1 MARIST
7 YPLDT
12 ELVGSDYWIGSD
24 ANSNYATKNFTI
36 DSVAEYM
43 NRVATQTQALRFK
56 YTNTIPINSGTLTF
70 DPPGAGAINFST
82 ITTFILSKNEL
93 TNLSTDISSF
103 YTAPLAGSDVLFT
116 QCDDVSI
123 WAVFSWVSS
132 TQIGTSNFYTINVTF
147 KSGNNGLIANKDYF
161 ISLLTYAGVNDANN
175 KYQLTPA
182 AVEFTVQ
189 HNLNK
194 FCSVT
199 VTSNNAATEPGNQVF
214 CDVEWIDEN
223 NVKLTSGGAVFSG
236 WALLN

>member
-7 YPLDT
+7 YPLDK
-12 ELVGSDYWIGSD
+12 ELVGSDYWLGSD
-24 ANSNYATKNFTI
+24 ANSNYATKNFSI

-56 YTNTIPINSGTLTF
+56 YTNTVPINNGTLTF
-70 DPPGAGAINFST
+70 NPPGAGAVNFSA
-82 ITTFILSKNEL
+82 ISTFVLSKNEL
-93 TNLSTDISSF
+93 TNLSTDISAF
-103 YTAPLAGSDVLFT
+103 YTAPLAGSDVLIT

-123 WAVFSWVSS
+123 WGVFTWESS
-132 TQIGTSNFYTINVTF
+132 TQIGTSNFYTINVTY

-161 ISLLTYAGVNDANN
+161 ISLLTYAGTNDANV
-175 KYQLTPA
+175 KYKLTPGA
-182 AVEFTVQ
+182 TEFTIQ

-199 VTSNNAATEPGNQVF
+199 VTSDNAANQPGNQVF

-223 NVKLTSGGAVFSG
+223 NVKLSSGAVFTG

>member
-12 ELVGSDYWIGSD
+12 ELVGSDYWLGSD
-24 ANSNYATKNFTI
+24 ANSNYATKNFSI

-56 YTNTIPINSGTLTF
+56 YTNIV
-70 DPPGAGAINFST
+70 
-82 ITTFILSKNEL
+82 LSKNEL
-93 TNLSTDISSF
+93 TNLSTDISAF
-103 YTAPLAGSDVLFT
+103 YTAPLAGSDVLIT

-123 WAVFSWVSS
+123 WGVFTWESS
-132 TQIGTSNFYTINVTF
+132 TQIGTSNFYTINVTY

-161 ISLLTYAGVNDANN
+161 ISLLTYAGTNDANV
-175 KYQLTPA
+175 KYELTPGA
-182 AVEFTVQ
+182 TEFTIQ

-199 VTSNNAATEPGNQVF
+199 VTSDNAGNQPGNQVF

-223 NVKLTSGGAVFSG
+223 NVKLSSGAVFTG

>member
-116 QCDDVSI
+116 THPTLVSVI
-123 WAVFSWVSS
+123 PPAV
-132 TQIGTSNFYTINVTF
+132 YP
-147 KSGNNGLIANKDYF
+147 L
-161 ISLLTYAGVNDANN
+161 
-175 KYQLTPA
+175 PA
-182 AVEFTVQ
+182 ATSPITGRGIKY
-189 HNLNK
+189 LSSNK
-194 FCSVT
+194 SSIPRDSFGIFLIY
-199 VTSNNAATEPGNQVF
+199 PF
-214 CDVEWIDEN
+214 
-223 NVKLTSGGAVFSG
+223 FSI
-236 WALLN
+236 ACKCC